1 MYPHFVSVQYA
12 EGRYFVIKDKG
23 LLGGS
28 AVLLLLSLLAE
39 EDCYG
44 YEIIRRIASRS
55 DDAFQYREGTL
66 YPVLHKME
74 ADGLV
79 RSYRREAENG
89 KTRTYYAITDRGV
102 KQLATERKE
111 WDEFSSA
118 VNKVVR
124 GGAYAV

>member
-1 MYPHFVSVQYA
+1 M
-12 EGRYFVIKDKG
+12 INDKG

-28 AVLLLLSLLAE
+28 TVLMLLALLTE

-44 YEIIRRIASRS
+44 YEIIRRIADRS
-55 DDAFQYREGTL
+55 DDAFQFKEGTL

-74 ADGLV
+74 SDGLV
-79 RSYRREAENG
+79 KSYRKETENG
-89 KTRTYYAITDRGV
+89 KTRTYYRITDRGA
-102 KQLATERKE
+102 KELAAEREK
-111 WDEFSSA
+111 WNEFTNA